1 MAPTEL
7 PVLTIDGS
15 RFDDFEGF
23 TVEFTKLLPDWT
35 WNGHLDAFND
45 ILRGGFGTPE
55 DGFIL
60 RWLDSARSR
69 QLLGPEKF
77 DKLVEII
84 LDHGP
89 GGAQAAC
96 EVHLELR

>member
-1 MAPTEL
+1 MTSTEL

-15 RFDDFEGF
+15 RFDDYEGF
-23 TVEFTKLLPDWT
+23 TVEFTKLLTEWT
-35 WNGHLDAFND
+35 WRGHLDAFND

-55 DGFIL
+55 DGFVL

-69 QLLGPEKF
+69 ELLGAEKF
-77 DKLVEII
+77 DQLVEII

-89 GGAQAAC
+89 GGKQAGD